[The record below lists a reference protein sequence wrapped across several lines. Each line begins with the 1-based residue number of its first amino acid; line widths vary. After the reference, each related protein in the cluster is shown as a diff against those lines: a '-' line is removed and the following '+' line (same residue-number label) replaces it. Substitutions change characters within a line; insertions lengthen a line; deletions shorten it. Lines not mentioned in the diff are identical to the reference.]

1 LPLILRKEVAGE
13 QRMNNDV
20 VTVTEAAE
28 LLGTSKEKVARLV
41 RQGVLTARRS
51 TLDARRRLIPRTE
64 IEELL
69 RAEGHAPA
77 SEEMRSPDQP
87 PDRKRPRTAGMY
99 TGPVVVPAR
108 DVEEYLEEHWR
119 PS

>member
-1 LPLILRKEVAGE
+1 
-13 QRMNNDV
+13 MNNDV

-28 LLGTSKEKVARLV
+28 LLGTSKEKIARLV

-51 TLDARRRLIPRTE
+51 TLDARRRLIPRSE

-69 RAEGHAPA
+69 RAEGRTSGDEGETA
-77 SEEMRSPDQP
+77 P
-87 PDRKRPRTAGMY
+87 PDPRRDGQRRPTIGMY
-99 TGPVVVPAR
+99 TGPVIIPAR
-108 DVEEYLEEHWR
+108 DVEDYLEEHWR